1 MLGTVFNILR
11 IARFGGTLARNDALF
26 PVLGALGAHK
36 RTVDLLAFTCRLLR
50 PLGRDGDPDIPPIP
64 RALVALGPAYV
75 KFGQSLATRPD
86 IMGRNLAAALRPLQD
101 RLPPFS
107 ENEARETIHNQLG
120 SPVEEL
126 FAEFGPPVAAAS
138 VAQVHAAVDRRTG
151 NKIAVKILRP
161 EIEVSFRRDISA
173 FRFGARTLQMLHP
186 GSRRLRP
193 EAVVNNFEQVVTA
206 EMNLLLEAAAAAEFG
221 DNIRDEPGFRA
232 AQPVWHLTAR
242 RVLTTDWVEGA
253 SIDDQ
258 EAIRAAGETPEAI
271 SARLL
276 QLFLRCALRDGLFHA
291 DMHHG
296 NLRIMPDGVVGIVDF
311 GIMGRLDELTRR
323 AYADILYG
331 FLTRDYRR
339 AARAHRDVGY
349 LPADQDLN
357 AFAQA
362 LRTLVDPIFGEDAS
376 KISMGRVLAQMFA
389 VTERFGME
397 TQTQLLLL
405 QKTMVV
411 TEGVARGL
419 DPHLDIW
426 EVSKPVVQEWIE
438 RNVGPKRTLSDLRET
453 VELVGRVSPRL
464 PHIAEKLL
472 IALER
477 DKPKKD
483 VHTPW
488 FGPEFLRGLLM
499 GLVVALLFFVVIG

>member
-1 MLGTVFNILR
+1 
-11 IARFGGTLARNDALF
+11 
-26 PVLGALGAHK
+26 
-36 RTVDLLAFTCRLLR
+36 
-50 PLGRDGDPDIPPIP
+50 
-64 RALVALGPAYV
+64 
-75 KFGQSLATRPD
+75 
-86 IMGRNLAAALRPLQD
+86 
-101 RLPPFS
+101 
-107 ENEARETIHNQLG
+107 
-120 SPVEEL
+120 
-126 FAEFGPPVAAAS
+126 
-138 VAQVHAAVDRRTG
+138 
-151 NKIAVKILRP
+151 
-161 EIEVSFRRDISA
+161 
-173 FRFGARTLQMLHP
+173 
-186 GSRRLRP
+186 
-193 EAVVNNFEQVVTA
+193 
-206 EMNLLLEAAAAAEFG
+206 
-221 DNIRDEPGFRA
+221 
-232 AQPVWHLTAR
+232 
-242 RVLTTDWVEGA
+242 
-253 SIDDQ
+253 
-258 EAIRAAGETPEAI
+258 
-271 SARLL
+271 
-276 QLFLRCALRDGLFHA
+276 
-291 DMHHG
+291 
-296 NLRIMPDGVVGIVDF
+296 
-311 GIMGRLDELTRR
+311 MGRLDELTRR

-349 LPADQDLN
+349 LPADQDLS